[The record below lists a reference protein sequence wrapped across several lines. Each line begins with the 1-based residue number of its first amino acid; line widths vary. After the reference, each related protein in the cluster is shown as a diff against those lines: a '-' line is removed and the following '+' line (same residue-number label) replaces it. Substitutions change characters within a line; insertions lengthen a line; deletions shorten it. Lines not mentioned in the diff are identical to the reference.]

1 MQPHDVIR
9 EIREHGPQTSLER
22 QLLGAYSLP
31 MAIIVGVGAL
41 IGAGLMGWMTY
52 LMLTHG

>member
-9 EIREHGPQTSLER
+9 EIRTRGPQTSLER
-22 QLLGAYSLP
+22 QLVDYFSLP
-31 MAIIVGVGAL
+31 MAIIVGVGVL